1 MTSLTSMN
9 FKKRGPMRTTWK
21 LQDAKEKFS
30 QIVEDALK
38 SGPQFVTRRG
48 HKAVVVVSVDEYEK
62 LTSKKPTLKEFLLNC
77 PKIDN
82 DFEFERQ
89 KDYSRSIEF

>member
-1 MTSLTSMN
+1 MKTI
-9 FKKRGPMRTTWK
+9 WK
-21 LQDAKEKFS
+21 LQDAKAKFS

-38 SGPQFVTRRG
+38 IGPQFVTRRG
-48 HKAVVVVSVDEYEK
+48 HEAVVVVSVNEYEK

-82 DFEFERQ
+82 NFEFERQ

>member
-1 MTSLTSMN
+1 MGTI
-9 FKKRGPMRTTWK
+9 WK
-21 LQDAKEKFS
+21 LQDAKARFS
-30 QIVEDALK
+30 QLVEDALK
-38 SGPQFVTRRG
+38 IGPQYVTRRG
-48 HKAVVVVSVDEYEK
+48 KEAVVVLSIDEFEK
-62 LTSKKPTLKEFLLNC
+62 LVSKKPSFKEFLLNC